1 MVDMILRKIY
11 CLIVIMLL
19 ILIQPACNRSE
30 TDLNRKITE
39 TKIRLVADGI
49 ITDATFRFVDER
61 DGKIYPR
68 PEEAPENAC
77 LRLES
82 AYNDWRY
89 WNGVLN
95 LAMLKLSDQLDDA
108 RYREFALKNVA
119 FGFDHYRWFEERWSG
134 ENKWEYPFGQFFITE
149 ELDDCGSMGASVI
162 EVYRLKSREHYREYI
177 EKAADHILNQQD
189 RLEDGTLVRS
199 FPRRWTIWADDLY
212 MSMAFLARMG
222 AMTGDGRYFND
233 AVKQVLRYHKYLFDE
248 ENQLMVHNWYTDT
261 ERPGVAYWG
270 RANGWALLAQTELLD
285 HLPRDFSGRDTL
297 LTLFRKHIS
306 GVMQYQDSSGLWHQL
321 INKDDSYLETSC
333 SAIFIYVISRAVNKG
348 YLSARYTPVARHG
361 WKGIL
366 TRIRSD
372 GQIEGV
378 CTGTGIGD
386 DLGFYY
392 RRPTPLNDV
401 HGVGFILLAGA
412 EILELESK

>member
-1 MVDMILRKIY
+1 MVGMILRKIY
-11 CLIVIMLL
+11 CLIVIMLMM
-19 ILIQPACNRSE
+19 LIQPACNRSE

-61 DGKIYPR
+61 DAKVYPR

-77 LRLES
+77 LRPEN

-95 LAMLKLSDQLDDA
+95 LAMLKLSDLLDDT
-108 RYREFALKNVA
+108 RYREFALENVA
-119 FGFDHYRWFEERWSG
+119 FGFDHSGYFEERWSG

-162 EVYRLKSREHYREYI
+162 EIYHLEPQERYREYI
-177 EKAADHILNQQD
+177 EHAAEHILHKQD

-212 MSMAFLARMG
+212 MSIVFLVRMG
-222 AMTGDGRYFND
+222 AMTSDRRYFDD

-261 ERPGVAYWG
+261 EKPSIAYWG

-285 HLPRDFSGRDTL
+285 HLPRYFPGRDTL

-321 INKDDSYLETSC
+321 IDKDDSYLETSC
-333 SAIFIYVISRAVNKG
+333 SAIFTYVISRAVNKG
-348 YLSARYTPVARHG
+348 YLSARYAPVARRG

-378 CTGTGIGD
+378 CTRTGIGD
-386 DLGFYY
+386 DLDFYY
-392 RRPTPLNDV
+392 RRSTPLNDV